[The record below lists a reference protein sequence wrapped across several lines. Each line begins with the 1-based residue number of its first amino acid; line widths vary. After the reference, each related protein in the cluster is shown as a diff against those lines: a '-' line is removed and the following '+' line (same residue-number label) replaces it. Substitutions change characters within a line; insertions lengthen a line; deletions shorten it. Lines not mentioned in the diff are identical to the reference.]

1 MTPTERSWGRSILVP
16 SADPVV
22 KTGRGMGGGRGE
34 GLQYRLTKIH
44 RDHRGHRGSHYNV
57 TYAPYAPYAPRLC
70 AAITCGPRSTWLSPI
85 FRPPLAGSGQNHR
98 HACLWLVDASTAYP
112 RSWTSAFQ
120 GCQAGASIANPVFHA
135 PFARISL
142 AWRVFSADTVEAS
155 LACFMW
161 CSL

>member
-57 TYAPYAPYAPRLC
+57 TYAPYAPLLC
-70 AAITCGPRSTWLSPI
+70 AA
-85 FRPPLAGSGQNHR
+85 
-98 HACLWLVDASTAYP
+98 
-112 RSWTSAFQ
+112 
-120 GCQAGASIANPVFHA
+120 
-135 PFARISL
+135 FAVR
-142 AWRVFSADTVEAS
+142 AKE
-155 LACFMW
+155 
-161 CSL
+161 